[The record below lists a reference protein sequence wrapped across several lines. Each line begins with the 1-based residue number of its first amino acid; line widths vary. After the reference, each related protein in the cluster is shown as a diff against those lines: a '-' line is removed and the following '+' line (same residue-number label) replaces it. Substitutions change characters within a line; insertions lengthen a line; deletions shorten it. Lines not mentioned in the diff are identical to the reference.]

1 MYTRDDNDDIAADIQ
16 LVIIVV
22 WLQNTI
28 RRERARGFFSFFRFH
43 SPNGYMTP
51 RTAEQESREESE
63 MYMAGRAHYIA
74 A

>member
-28 RRERARGFFSFFRFH
+28 RRERARGFFLFLDS
-43 SPNGYMTP
+43 TLL
-51 RTAEQESREESE
+51 
-63 MYMAGRAHYIA
+63 MAI
-74 A
+74 